1 MVAVVYKVNV
11 LLFISLY
18 VGSVSTHSNQP
29 IINIKLKVMRTT
41 TYYYNEDGKRIKTHS
56 GEPRNASIFERN
68 SADAVRIIIGS
79 KVFKKVNGRWIGE
92 LYRNSNG
99 YHREVLESKHTLMH
113 RVIEQ
118 VSEQEA
124 LSLIEAESASLMT
137 DARNAIRWC
146 RTEDENDKEGRYWL
160 NAYAGAE
167 VYRLIVQ
174 NGRIV
179 GSIPG
184 GYHNSRPLDSSVEAW
199 KHALTAAIA
208 EKVTGEY
215 RLLKADGSGTYFYL
229 RNHDDAQ
236 YLSVKEYD
244 VPSVDGVTHH
254 NIEVK

>member
-1 MVAVVYKVNV
+1 
-11 LLFISLY
+11 
-18 VGSVSTHSNQP
+18 
-29 IINIKLKVMRTT
+29 MRTT

-56 GEPRNASIFERN
+56 GEPRNASVFERN
-68 SADAVRIIIGS
+68 SADAVRIFIGS

-99 YHREVLESKHTLMH
+99 YHREVIERKQTLMH
-113 RVIEQ
+113 RVVEQ

-124 LSLIEAESASLMT
+124 LSLIEAEAASLMT
-137 DARNAIRWC
+137 EAREAIRWC
-146 RTEDENDKEGRYWL
+146 SQEDENDKEGRYWL
-160 NAYAGAE
+160 NAYAGAD

-184 GYHNSRPLDSSVEAW
+184 GYHNSRPLHSNVEAW
-199 KHALTAAIA
+199 MHALEAAIA

-229 RNHDDAQ
+229 RNQDDAR
-236 YLSVKEYD
+236 YISVNEYD
-244 VPSVDGVTHH
+244 VPSVQGVTHH